1 MSLSYAIPARKNA
14 RDCPA
19 IQFSFYNALYKDAGF
34 TYIIL
39 RQGYSPC
46 VNFNNSTAVYY
57 NRVTME
63 VPVLEYDLRKGNI
76 LAYSDN

>member
-1 MSLSYAIPARKNA
+1 M
-14 RDCPA
+14 
-19 IQFSFYNALYKDAGF
+19 
-34 TYIIL
+34 IL
-39 RQGYSPC
+39 RQGYSLC
-46 VNFNNSTAVYY
+46 VNFDNSTAVYY